1 MVDTRVLGTRA
12 RKSLGVQV
20 PSSALGNTMAK
31 ETKSLVKKGT
41 DGTITL
47 DITIP
52 KDQIAKMRDVVVE
65 ETVKSA
71 DLPGFRKGKAPRKI
85 VEESISV
92 EKLNEEILKK
102 LLPDTYIASVQEH
115 DLKPIINPKIH
126 VSSVTPGEDWTYT
139 AITCEIPEID
149 LGKYKE
155 AIGKI
160 TAKSKIIVPG
170 QEAKEPNFDDIMKAL
185 VDSVNVQ
192 VPSVLVEQEVDR
204 LLSQML
210 QEIKSLGL
218 TLDQY
223 LASTKKTPDDI
234 RKDYAVKAENDIK
247 IEFTLQKI
255 ADTEKISVDEKEI
268 EEAIA
273 KATSPE
279 EKQNLTTNRYLL
291 TSIIRQQKTLD
302 FLKTL

>member
-1 MVDTRVLGTRA
+1 MNKAAKT
-12 RKSLGVQV
+12 
-20 PSSALGNTMAK
+20 PSSTIQR
-31 ETKSLVKKGT
+31 ET

-47 DITIP
+47 SISIP
-52 KDQIAKMRDVVVE
+52 KEQIAKVRE
-65 ETVKSA
+65 EVIDQTVATA

-102 LLPDTYIASVQEH
+102 LLPDSYIATVQENN
-115 DLKPIINPKIH
+115 LKPIINPKIH
-126 VSSVTPGEDWTYT
+126 VNSVVPGEDWTYT
-139 AITCEIPEID
+139 ALTCEVPDIE
-149 LGKYKE
+149 LGNYKE

-160 TAKSKIIVPG
+160 TAKSKIAIPG
-170 QEAKEPNFDDIMKAL
+170 KEKIEPNFDDIMKAL
-185 VDSVNVQ
+185 TDTVKVQ
-192 VPSVLVEQEVDR
+192 VPSILVEQEVDR

-210 QEIKSLGL
+210 GEIKTLGL

-223 LASTKKTPDDI
+223 LASTKKTPDDL
-234 RKDYAVKAENDIK
+234 RKDYGTKAENDIK

-255 ADTEKISVDEKEI
+255 ADTEKISVEEKEI
-268 EEAIA
+268 EEAIT
-273 KATSPE
+273 KATSVE
-279 EKQNLTTNRYLL
+279 ERNHLQSNRYLL